1 MHFLFHWYP
10 SIFSNW
16 FSLCRLTVTSMYRRA
31 FFLPPLIQKVGHHAH
46 EGLRLDLTTFLQL
59 IQVQA
64 ELQPL
69 RSKTREKGKN
79 HTVFKKKKWQV
90 LYLISNIIMHLT
102 LYSYTVCTS
111 VARPASPMKS
121 LSPIGKIFWKSVV
134 TSCAWTP
141 NLRSDA
147 IATHSFPRIAM
158 TAPPLY
164 DIIDYGKKVRQ
175 QNLFKIKQLNF
186 SIQSE

>member
-1 MHFLFHWYP
+1 
-10 SIFSNW
+10 
-16 FSLCRLTVTSMYRRA
+16 
-31 FFLPPLIQKVGHHAH
+31 
-46 EGLRLDLTTFLQL
+46 
-59 IQVQA
+59 
-64 ELQPL
+64 
-69 RSKTREKGKN
+69 
-79 HTVFKKKKWQV
+79 
-90 LYLISNIIMHLT
+90 MHLT

-164 DIIDYGKKVRQ
+164 DIIDYGKMIRQ
-175 QNLFKIKQLNF
+175 QNLFKIEQLHF
-186 SIQSE
+186 SIQSVQISNTYFKQLLYRLKKTKLFIIISQRSLKEQVKKHAIEQDNKIHFQTRYTKQGQFNEKLVVILYLV